1 MELPVLLYCKFKFL
15 YEIKEVSRTSD
26 SFTSGQFSFELT
38 HFCHPDAK
46 GLSKICDKSVAANR
60 KRVKTLMSIGGDG

>member
-1 MELPVLLYCKFKFL
+1 M
-15 YEIKEVSRTSD
+15 SRTSD

-38 HFCHPDAK
+38 PFCHPDAK